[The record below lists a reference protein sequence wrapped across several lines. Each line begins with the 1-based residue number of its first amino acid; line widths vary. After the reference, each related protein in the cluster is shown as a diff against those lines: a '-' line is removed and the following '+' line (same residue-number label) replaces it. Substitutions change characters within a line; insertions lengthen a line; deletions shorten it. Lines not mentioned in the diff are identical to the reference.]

1 VRTVL
6 DATVL
11 IDHLRKDPAATAY
24 LHAFDVPPLC
34 SEVTRIELHRGV
46 RSAERRAM
54 EATFELINWVA
65 VDESISRRAGE
76 LGRQWRASHPGISS
90 IDLAVAATA
99 QAHLAMVATSNV
111 RHFPMF
117 PGAGGAVLRGR
128 A

>member
-1 VRTVL
+1 MRTVL

-11 IDHLRKDPAATAY
+11 IDHLRKHPAATAY
-24 LHAFDVPPLC
+24 LQAFEVPPLC
-34 SEVTRIELHRGV
+34 SEMTRIEVHRGV

-54 EATFELINWVA
+54 EAAFELIDWVA

-90 IDLAVAATA
+90 TDLAVAATA

-117 PGAGGAVLRGR
+117 PELDAPY
-128 A
+128 